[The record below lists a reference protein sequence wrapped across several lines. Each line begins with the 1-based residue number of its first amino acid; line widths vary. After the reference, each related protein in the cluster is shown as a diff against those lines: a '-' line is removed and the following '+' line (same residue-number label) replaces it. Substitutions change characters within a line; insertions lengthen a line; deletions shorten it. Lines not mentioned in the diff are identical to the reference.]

1 MTLSLRTITHQSAAL
16 LGLIVGLS
24 ALMAERQ
31 VTLGIAAA
39 GGLCLLNLGLWQVVG
54 RGLFAARLQGGSAA
68 LPMALW
74 GLKLLL
80 LVGGSALLLA
90 HFPPMAV
97 ALGGSVLVAVLLL
110 SASRGVFTTLDAED
124 A

>member
-16 LGLIVGLS
+16 LALIVGLS

-54 RGLFAARLQGGSAA
+54 RGLFDARLQGGSAA
-68 LPMALW
+68 LPVVLW

-80 LVGGSALLLA
+80 LVGGSSLLLA
-90 HFPPMAV
+90 HFPPVAV

-110 SASRGVFTTLDAED
+110 SASRGVFTPLDAED

>member
-16 LGLIVGLS
+16 LALIVGLS
-24 ALMAERQ
+24 ALMADRQ

-54 RGLFAARLQGGSAA
+54 RGLFDARLQGSSPA

-74 GLKLLL
+74 GIKLSL
-80 LVGGSALLLA
+80 LVGGSSLLLA
-90 HFPPMAV
+90 HFPPVAV